1 MEPTKVDHHEDRND
15 AVAALIGRAGPRA
28 QPAAPLED
36 SVRAA
41 VYEEWQRSLRS
52 KRQQRVIGGLLAAA
66 VIIIC
71 VGIGWRVSVQRPIS
85 VPVAVASVVYA
96 HGAVH
101 VSSKQSASSNAQAA
115 LYVGDDIS
123 TDTDAGARL
132 LLSNQASLRLAGN
145 SHLRWRTSNDIELLD
160 GAVYVDS
167 GPQHARFV
175 VRTRYGEVTHLG
187 TRYQVKLSADALG
200 IAVRDGVVNLQTDKV
215 KASAT
220 TQQKLKVDN
229 NGQIAI
235 ANVSSYGEEWAWID
249 SLAPSFDIDN
259 RSVDEFLHWA
269 AHETGH
275 TLEYVDDASR
285 VAATR
290 TVLHGSVG
298 VLAPAR
304 AIAAVLPTTDFNARF
319 ADGHLLVSKH

>member
-1 MEPTKVDHHEDRND
+1 MEPTKADNNEDRDD
-15 AVAALIGRAGPRA
+15 ALAALIGQAGPRA
-28 QPAAPLED
+28 HPSAALEE

-41 VYEEWQRSLRS
+41 VYEDWQRSLRS
-52 KRQQRVIGGLLAAA
+52 KRQQRVVVGLLAAA
-66 VIIIC
+66 VVIIC
-71 VGIGWRVSVQRPIS
+71 VGIGWRVVVPGPESTPIL
-85 VPVAVASVVYA
+85 VASVAYA

-101 VSSKQSASSNAQAA
+101 VSSKQASSSAQAA

-123 TDTDAGARL
+123 TDNDAGARL
-132 LLSNQASLRLAGN
+132 LLSNQASLRLASN
-145 SHLRWRTSNDIELLD
+145 SHLRWRTNNDIELLD

-200 IAVRDGVVNLQTDKV
+200 IAVREGVVNLQTAKA
-215 KASAT
+215 KASVT
-220 TQQKLKVDN
+220 TQQEMKLDN

-259 RSVDEFLHWA
+259 RSVDEFLRWA
-269 AHETGH
+269 AQETGH
-275 TLEYVDDASR
+275 TLDYVDDATR

-298 VLAPAR
+298 VLSPTR

-319 ADGHLLVSKH
+319 ADGRLLVSKH